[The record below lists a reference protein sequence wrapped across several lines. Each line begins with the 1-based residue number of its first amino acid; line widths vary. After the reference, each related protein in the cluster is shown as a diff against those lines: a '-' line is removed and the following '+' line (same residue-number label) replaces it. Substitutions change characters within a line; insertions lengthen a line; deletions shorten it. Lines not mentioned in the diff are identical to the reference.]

1 MSVLSQKCL
10 PLLQDGGLNK
20 AENMKKLSDII
31 LKETQWSG
39 ILFTDREKVI
49 QWQCRAKDEQAIFY
63 QQSMEIQFRKSADR
77 QWKKENLSNTK
88 RRPERKMD
96 PYSAGLLDQFG
107 AISGEE
113 SAGRKSDGMDETP
126 VDGQKK

>member
-1 MSVLSQKCL
+1 
-10 PLLQDGGLNK
+10 
-20 AENMKKLSDII
+20 
-31 LKETQWSG
+31 
-39 ILFTDREKVI
+39 
-49 QWQCRAKDEQAIFY
+49 
-63 QQSMEIQFRKSADR
+63 MEIQFRKSADR